1 MVLAARM
8 AMITTTLEGVQSVM
22 GNRNDK
28 AD

>member
-8 AMITTTLEGVQSVM
+8 AMITITLEGIQSVM
-22 GNRNDK
+22 RNRNDK

>member
-8 AMITTTLEGVQSVM
+8 ATTTITLEGIQSVM
-22 GNRNDK
+22 DNRNDK